1 MESTLQAICN
11 DPLRDDVDHLIALV
25 AEIRPRDPEDTA
37 TACTN
42 LRALTLM
49 LEKNAAFAAALREQL
64 LHLLATKK
72 HVHLYTDTGIL
83 SNEGYF
89 SALFRRISQR
99 ILPEAVNRD
108 YLKDLFG
115 LVFHQR
121 RDHVWVSGLAD
132 QLWFDL
138 FDALDLEQVKDA
150 AGHVRAYT
158 ELLDALQ
165 ILSYR
170 VAAIGLEPELVRNF
184 PDIEDFD
191 SPFLAQNEEV
201 RDFCKARIN
210 LMSGIKI
217 PEGSAEAALLDDRH
231 IIVLLEQCAA
241 IVGKIRKQAASTGA
255 SISLTYHLERVT
267 GMLRR
272 MHTLLQIIAD
282 GDAAAQRDARLGMF
296 RELVREENHKH
307 SVRVL
312 TRRVTDLIALRVTDN
327 ASRTGEHYVTT
338 DRAEYFTMLRS
349 ALGAGFIVGF
359 MAAIKIVFGKLKL
372 PLFGEAF
379 LNSMNYSFGFILVH
393 VCHFT
398 IATKQPAMTAST
410 IAATVD
416 EVSGTRVKAAELDRL
431 ANLIAATLRTQLV
444 AIFGNVALAMPIAF
458 VIAWAVF
465 YAQGAHFVSP
475 EKAAHMLADIDPFS
489 SLALFYAAIAGVCL
503 FLAGLISGY
512 YDNKA
517 LYGHL
522 GNRLKQLR
530 WLNTLIGAPRA
541 ARFADYMDHNSGAI
555 AGNFFFGIML
565 GSVGTLGI
573 FFGLPID
580 VRHVTFSSANVAYAL
595 VALDYQL
602 PWQTIA
608 TSLAGVAL
616 IGMVNLGVSFT
627 LALLVAMKA
636 RQVRFGESARLIS
649 TLWRRFC
656 AHPRE
661 FFLPPS
667 KADDAAAAAA
677 TQAAKPSVPPT
688 PPPPTAT

>member
-1 MESTLQAICN
+1 MESTLQAICKN
-11 DPLRDDVDHLIALV
+11 PLRDDVEHLIALV
-25 AEIRPRDPEDTA
+25 AEIRPRDAGDIA
-37 TACTN
+37 AASTN

-49 LEKNAAFAAALREQL
+49 LEKDPLCAAALRDQL
-64 LHLLATKK
+64 LHLLAVKK
-72 HVHLYTDTGIL
+72 HVHLYADTGIL

-89 SALFRRISQR
+89 SALFRRISQF

-121 RDHVWVSGLAD
+121 RDYVWVSGVAD

-138 FDALDLEQVKDA
+138 FNALDLEQVKDA
-150 AGHVRAYT
+150 EGHVRAYT

-170 VAAIGLEPELVRNF
+170 IAAIGLEPELVRNY
-184 PDIEDFD
+184 PDIEDFG

-201 RDFCKARIN
+201 RDFCKARLDVMNGIN
-210 LMSGIKI
+210 I
-217 PEGSAEAALLDDRH
+217 PEGSAAVALLDDRQ
-231 IIVLLEQCAA
+231 ITVLLDQCAA
-241 IVGKIRKQAASTGA
+241 IVGKIRKQAAKTGA

-267 GMLRR
+267 GMMQR
-272 MHTLLQIIAD
+272 MHTLLAIIAD
-282 GDAAAQRDARLGMF
+282 DDAVAQRDAWLAMF
-296 RELVREENHKH
+296 RELVREENQKH
-307 SVRVL
+307 SVHAL

-338 DRAEYFTMLRS
+338 SRAEYFSMLNS

-359 MAAIKIVFGKLKL
+359 MAAIKIIFSKLKMS
-372 PLFGEAF
+372 LFGEAF
-379 LNSMNYSFGFILVH
+379 LNSMNYSLGFIFVH

-416 EVSGTRVKAAELDRL
+416 EVSGTRIKEAELDHL
-431 ANLIAATLRTQLV
+431 ADLIAATLRTQLI
-444 AIFGNVALAMPIAF
+444 AIIGNVALAMPVSV
-458 VIAWAVF
+458 VIASAIF
-465 YAQGAHFVSP
+465 YAQGTHFITP
-475 EKAAHMLADIDPFS
+475 EKAAHLLHDIDPFAS
-489 SLALFYAAIAGVCL
+489 PALFYAAIAGVCL

-517 LYGHL
+517 LYGRL
-522 GNRLKQLR
+522 GERLKQLR
-530 WLNTLIGAPRA
+530 WLNTLLGAPRVT
-541 ARFADYMDHNSGAI
+541 RFADYMDNNSGAI

-595 VALDYQL
+595 VALDYHVT
-602 PWQTIA
+602 WQTVA
-608 TSLAGVAL
+608 VSLTGVAL

-627 LALLVAMKA
+627 LALIVAMKA
-636 RQVRFGESARLIS
+636 RQVRFGESARLVG
-649 TLWRRFC
+649 TLWRRFRQY
-656 AHPRE
+656 PRE

-667 KADDAAAAAA
+667 KADEAAAAAA
-677 TQAAKPSVPPT
+677 QQPGPPA
-688 PPPPTAT
+688 PPAV